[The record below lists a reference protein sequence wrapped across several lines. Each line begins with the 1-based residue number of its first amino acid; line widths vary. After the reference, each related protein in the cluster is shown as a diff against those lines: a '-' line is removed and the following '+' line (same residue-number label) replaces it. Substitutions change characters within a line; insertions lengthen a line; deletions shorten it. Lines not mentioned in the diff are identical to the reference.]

1 MNTEQKKRN
10 VIPDYEHLFQD
21 GAEQKKKNKA
31 SAIPKLL
38 LKQNKG
44 SLILSS
50 LLFVVKAS
58 PTWAIPIVTAEIIN
72 IVSSGGDDVVRRL
85 FIYGAILFVLLIQN
99 IPTHILYSKVTDR
112 MLRTVSAGMR
122 NTLIRKL
129 QHLSLTY
136 HKEIESGKIQSKFLR
151 DIETIEILDTHI
163 AKTVIPSIIN
173 VLIYIFVAASKS
185 GTVTLFFAVIIPIN
199 VFVVYLFRNG
209 ISTTNR
215 RFRKE
220 TENISAKV
228 SNMLDMIPVTKAHGL
243 ENEEISALEE
253 KIRILR
259 EKGLNLDRV
268 NAYFGS
274 VSWVISQIMS
284 AICLFF
290 TAYLAYKRKIP
301 VGDVVLYQS
310 YFNGISSMLQG
321 LLNVYPELTK
331 GMESIDSVA
340 EIVLSP
346 EVENNAGKIRL
357 RYVHGT
363 VNFDNVYYRYP
374 HTDEDIIKDFTLAVE
389 PGECIAFVGASG
401 SGKSTIMNMI
411 IGFMTPTRGTL
422 RIDGKPIEAL
432 NLSDYRHF
440 ISVVPQ
446 NSILFTGTIR
456 ENITYGLSD
465 VSEDHLNEVVR
476 LANINEFTDELPNGL
491 DTEIGENGSNLSGGQ
506 KQRISI
512 ARALIRDPKIL
523 ILDEAT
529 SALDNISEYHV
540 QKAINHLT
548 KGRTTFIVAHR
559 LSTIRNAD
567 RIVVMDNGR
576 CVETGTFDE
585 LMEKRGKFFELNTL
599 NAMNDKA
606 VTEM

>member
-1 MNTEQKKRN
+1 MNTEQKKQN
-10 VIPDYEHLFQD
+10 IIPDYEHLFQD

-243 ENEEISALEE
+243 ENEEISVLEE

-290 TAYLAYKRKIP
+290 TAFLAYKGKIP

-346 EVENNAGKIRL
+346 DVENNAGKIRL

-465 VSEDHLNEVVR
+465 VSDEHLNEVVR

-576 CVETGTFDE
+576 CVETGTYDE
-585 LMEKRGKFFELNTL
+585 LMEKRGKFFELKTL
-599 NAMNDKA
+599 NDMTDKA
-606 VTEM
+606 VSEM

>member
-290 TAYLAYKRKIP
+290 TAYLAYKGKIP

-456 ENITYGLSD
+456 ENITYGLTD

-585 LMEKRGKFFELNTL
+585 LMEKRGKFFELKTL
-599 NAMNDKA
+599 NDMTDKA

>member
-1 MNTEQKKRN
+1 MNTEQKKQN
-10 VIPDYEHLFQD
+10 IIPDYEHLFQD

-243 ENEEISALEE
+243 ENEEISVLEE

-290 TAYLAYKRKIP
+290 TAFLAYKGKIP

-465 VSEDHLNEVVR
+465 VSDEHLNEVVR

-576 CVETGTFDE
+576 CVETGTYDE
-585 LMEKRGKFFELNTL
+585 LMEKRGKFFELKTL
-599 NAMNDKA
+599 NDMTDKA
-606 VTEM
+606 VSEM

>member
-1 MNTEQKKRN
+1 MNTEQKKQN

-290 TAYLAYKRKIP
+290 TAYLAYKGKIP

-585 LMEKRGKFFELNTL
+585 LMEKRGKFFELKTL
-599 NAMNDKA
+599 NDMTDKA